1 MGDEVF
7 TYVFDAEEN
16 RWVEPP
22 FVIAAPKPLH
32 QRESE
37 NHDTLQRNEEIGCVG
52 DEEAADRSD
61 NGEETSSRWW
71 WGNGESIDTRSEEEE
86 KKG

>member
-61 NGEETSSRWW
+61 NGEETSSR
-71 WGNGESIDTRSEEEE
+71 
-86 KKG
+86 